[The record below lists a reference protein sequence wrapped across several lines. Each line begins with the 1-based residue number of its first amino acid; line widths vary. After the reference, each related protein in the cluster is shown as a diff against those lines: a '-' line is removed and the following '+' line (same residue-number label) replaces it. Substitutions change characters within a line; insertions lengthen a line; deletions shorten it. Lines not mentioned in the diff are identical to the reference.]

1 MRIEQLLD
9 GREKIWLSKR
19 AGLSGSTLHDLM
31 VRTSPGADKV
41 LKVAQALGT
50 TVEYLMTGEGAPPA
64 SLPGVA
70 EPVTEFR
77 QPSDAAIRSVSD
89 RYKEALVEL
98 EAATQAAGVLPD
110 DGLKQV
116 LISLL
121 FRYQVPFEDVVTIL
135 TTKAA
140 SGAK

>member
-1 MRIEQLLD
+1 
-9 GREKIWLSKR
+9 
-19 AGLSGSTLHDLM
+19 
-31 VRTSPGADKV
+31 
-41 LKVAQALGT
+41 
-50 TVEYLMTGEGAPPA
+50 MTGEGAPPA
-64 SLPGVA
+64 PLPGVA

>member
-1 MRIEQLLD
+1 MRIEELLD

-50 TVEYLMTGEGAPPA
+50 TVEYLMTGKGEPPKA
-64 SLPGVA
+64 LPGVA
-70 EPVTEFR
+70 EPTTEFR
-77 QPSDAAIRSVSD
+77 QPADAAIRSVSD
-89 RYKEALVEL
+89 RYREALLAYE
-98 EAATQAAGVLPD
+98 EATQAAAVVPD
-110 DGLKQV
+110 EALKEV

-121 FRYQVPFEDVVTIL
+121 FRHQIPLEDIVLIL
-135 TTKAA
+135 AAKARKA
-140 SGAK
+140 T